1 MQTANFIK
9 KHSSFYKKHTPG
21 EMAWEL
27 RVVAAV
33 LSVIVQ
39 MERYPGNHIKGI
51 PQNHTVQQTSH

>member
-9 KHSSFYKKHTPG
+9 NHSLVSG
-21 EMAWEL
+21 EMAREL